1 MSLKKTG
8 AMNKAAQNFEAKCEV
23 LSCDYSKSFESQE
36 KQHHEL
42 SILYDLMNCFI
53 TSSERQ

>member
-1 MSLKKTG
+1 MSLKMTG

-42 SILYDLMNCFI
+42 SILYDLDELFHHI
-53 TSSERQ
+53 L